1 MKAYVLNS
9 MAELDDF
16 ELESLKFVCQQ
27 ACF

>member
-16 ELESLKFVCQQ
+16 ELVSLKFACRW